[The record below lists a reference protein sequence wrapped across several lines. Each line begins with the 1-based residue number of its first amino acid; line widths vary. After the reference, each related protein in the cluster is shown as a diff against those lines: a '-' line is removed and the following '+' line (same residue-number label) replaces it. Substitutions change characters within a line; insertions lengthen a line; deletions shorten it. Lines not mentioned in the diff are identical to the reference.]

1 VCAAVTS
8 GAVRIYSP
16 AGSRVLAILNVD
28 PRTETE
34 SYHRFLTAD
43 SRLRSILLGLLLVI
57 PTVAIYYPV
66 HTHAFSRL
74 DDYMYVVDN
83 AHVHDGLS
91 WKTVVWAFTAL
102 NMANWIPLSWLSH
115 ALDYQIFGLNPAGH
129 HLVNV
134 ALHALDVVLLFWVL
148 KGATGSAARSFIV
161 AVLFALHP
169 MNVEPVAWVAERKT
183 MLSVAFSLLALEAY
197 RRYARELRPGT
208 LRWVVVLFA
217 LGLMAKPQVIT
228 LPFVLLLWDYW
239 PLQRMFP
246 ASESS
251 FVPPETYPAQS
262 FAQLVKEKVPLLFV
276 CGMGILITL
285 ATQGT
290 ARPQYQPPLALRL
303 GNAIVSYVTYIGK
316 AFWPTAMAPEYPY
329 PSNLQTWQVL
339 GALLLLLVITAL
351 VLAARRYRYLVVGW
365 FWFLGTLVPT
375 IGLVQVGQQAMA
387 DRYTYGS
394 YLGLFMMVCWG
405 IADWAKERR
414 VSVAWL
420 ASASAVVLLALSTV
434 TYRQIGYWR
443 DEITIWSHASRVVR
457 GHWLAEQNLGAE
469 LSREGKMEQART
481 HFLAAIAIKPDD
493 TKAMIGAAYCEQK
506 LGNSRD
512 AISQYTQALRDY
524 NLSDED
530 RKAVLLNMALA
541 YRDLGDTANAQ
552 RYLEQAILLGGQSK

>member
-1 VCAAVTS
+1 M
-8 GAVRIYSP
+8 
-16 AGSRVLAILNVD
+16 
-28 PRTETE
+28 
-34 SYHRFLTAD
+34 
-43 SRLRSILLGLLLVI
+43 I

-83 AHVHDGLS
+83 VHVHDGLS

-115 ALDYQIFGLNPAGH
+115 AFDYQLFGLNPAGH

-134 ALHALDVVLLFWVL
+134 ALHALDVVSLFWVL
-148 KGATGSAARSFIV
+148 KRATGYTARSFMV
-161 AVLFALHP
+161 AALFALHP

-183 MLSVAFSLLALEAY
+183 MLSMVFFLLALEAY
-197 RRYARELRPGT
+197 RQYARELRPGP
-208 LRWVVVLFA
+208 LRWVVVLFV
-217 LGLMAKPQVIT
+217 LGLMSKPQIIT
-228 LPFVLLLWDYW
+228 LPFGLLLWDYW

-246 ASESS
+246 SS
-251 FVPPETYPAQS
+251 KSSSVPPETYPAQS
-262 FAQLVKEKVPLLFV
+262 LAQLVKEKVPLLFV
-276 CGMGILITL
+276 CGMGILVTL

-329 PSNLQTWQVL
+329 PGNLPIWQVL
-339 GALLLLLVITAL
+339 GALLLLSVITAL
-351 VLAARRYRYLVVGW
+351 VLAARRHRYLVVGW

-375 IGLVQVGQQAMA
+375 IGLLQVGQQAMA
-387 DRYTYGS
+387 DRYIYGS
-394 YLGLFMMVCWG
+394 YLGLFIMVCWG

-420 ASASAVVLLALSTV
+420 ASAGAVVLLALSTV

-443 DEITIWSHASRVVR
+443 DEITIWSHASQVVK

-469 LSREGKMEQART
+469 LSREGKMDQALT
-481 HFLAAIAIKPDD
+481 HFLAATAIKPDD

-506 LGNSRD
+506 LGNPRD
-512 AISQYTQALRDY
+512 AIAQYKQALLDY
-524 NLSDED
+524 NLLDED
-530 RKAVLLNMALA
+530 RKTVLLNVALA
-541 YRDLGDTANAQ
+541 YRGLGDTANAE
-552 RYLEQAILLGGQSK
+552 RYYDQAMLLGGQTK